1 MGVLCGGM
9 AQGMATFSAILVLSV
24 PRLAIKNADSVN
36 SLFVADTQTTT
47 TYHIIR

>member
-24 PRLAIKNADSVN
+24 ASLAIKNADSVN
-36 SLFVADTQTTT
+36 SFVVVYAQATTI
-47 TYHIIR
+47 YHIIR